1 MAKVFGTFDSTPL
14 CAHWRSLFSRH
25 QRAHEPPPH
34 GRIAGKA
41 DEHTYIHPANPQV
54 CDAHTEPL
62 CKSEDYLVAGDR
74 VDVGFICGQWTYIR
88 TIPATNLTE
97 PTADWVETNRLYELD
112 SLMTPNPIK
121 NPIEP
126 PPLIPLP
133 GAAVRPDIL
142 TWLAMQDR
150 AWLLD
155 NSLDNGKWEP
165 LMDLPAKMQRFLAG
179 GIRVEEPDRTGGTAL
194 FNAIKPNNVDVV
206 QLLLRSGANPNFEW
220 KVDPDTYVPLPAT
233 TPLLIDRCV
242 PHARTPA
249 H

>member
-1 MAKVFGTFDSTPL
+1 
-14 CAHWRSLFSRH
+14 
-25 QRAHEPPPH
+25 
-34 GRIAGKA
+34 
-41 DEHTYIHPANPQV
+41 
-54 CDAHTEPL
+54 
-62 CKSEDYLVAGDR
+62 
-74 VDVGFICGQWTYIR
+74 
-88 TIPATNLTE
+88 
-97 PTADWVETNRLYELD
+97 
-112 SLMTPNPIK
+112 MTPNPIK

-206 QLLLRSGANPNFEW
+206 QLLLRSGAF
-220 KVDPDTYVPLPAT
+220 PAQTACYPPTSPGT
-233 TPLLIDRCV
+233 TPTKKSPPSLTAVCPTPGRRLTEQKGPLHSGPPLSLPDAA
-242 PHARTPA
+242 ARASQKSRRTQL
-249 H
+249 